1 MSYSD
6 YEAESDEE
14 EITEDQEK
22 DEVLDP
28 LMLDMVNACKYG

>member
-14 EITEDQEK
+14 EITEDREK
-22 DEVLDP
+22 DGEEEP
-28 LMLDMVNACKYG
+28 LMVDMVNACKYG